1 MVAFQTGEEPM
12 SNATG
17 LSQQLPEL
25 HEGLKNIFFS
35 EGRLSITAA
44 VLDSVHAAI
53 IITDTAGTIAYWNSF
68 AQQLYGWKFEEV
80 ARHNIM
86 ELIRSSETEGEAM
99 QYKASLAASDG
110 WSGEVQILCRNATY
124 LPAVVALSTMFD
136 KDGKAIGIVGV
147 SQDLTAVNKKEEEL
161 TAARAQLEKRF
172 EGHAAE
178 LELANQGLR
187 QLSARLLQLQDEERR
202 RLARELHDS
211 VGQMLAAVKMNSS
224 VLQSL
229 RLQPEAAKCA
239 AESDRLLD
247 DIIAEVRTISHL
259 LHPPLLDEV
268 GLPVAVKCYV
278 EGFSER
284 SRIAVTL
291 DMEEDIGRLGHET
304 EIALFRILQEGLTNV
319 HRHSGSRSASVRLAQ
334 RDGKVRLE
342 IIDRGKGIPAKKQLD
357 LNSPGQLGVGFRGM
371 RERVLQIGGN
381 LEIHSGANGTTVVAI
396 VPVVTAD
403 LARVASAPKAA

>member
-1 MVAFQTGEEPM
+1 M

-17 LSQQLPEL
+17 LSQQFPEL
-25 HEGLKNIFFS
+25 HEELKNIL
-35 EGRLSITAA
+35 LSDGGLSSAAA
-44 VLDSVHAAI
+44 VLDNLHAAI

-80 ARHNIM
+80 ARHNVM
-86 ELIRSSETEGEAM
+86 ELIRSSATEEESR
-99 QYKASLAASDG
+99 QYKARLAAGDG
-110 WSGEVQILCRNATY
+110 LSGEFQILCRNATY
-124 LPAVVALSTMFD
+124 LPAVVTLSPMFD
-136 KDGKAIGIVGV
+136 KEGKAIGIVGV
-147 SQDLTAVNKKEEEL
+147 SQDLTAVNKKEQDL
-161 TAARAQLEKRF
+161 TAAQAQLEKRV
-172 EGHAAE
+172 EGHATE

-239 AESDRLLD
+239 AENDRLLD
-247 DIIAEVRTISHL
+247 NIIAEVRTISHL

-278 EGFSER
+278 DGFSER
-284 SRIAVTL
+284 SRIEVTL
-291 DMEEDIGRLGHET
+291 DMEEKIGRLGPET
-304 EIALFRILQEGLTNV
+304 EIALFRILQESLTNV
-319 HRHSGSRSASVRLAQ
+319 HRHSGSGSASVRLAQ
-334 RDGKVRLE
+334 QDGKVRLE
-342 IIDRGKGIPAKKQLD
+342 IVDRGKGIPADKQLD

-371 RERVLQIGGN
+371 RERVQQIGGN
-381 LEIHSGANGTTVVAI
+381 LEVHSGANGTTVVAI
-396 VPVVTAD
+396 VPVATAD
-403 LARVASAPKAA
+403 FASVASAPNAA

>member
-1 MVAFQTGEEPM
+1 M
-12 SNATG
+12 SNAAD
-17 LSQQLPEL
+17 LSQQ
-25 HEGLKNIFFS
+25 FS
-35 EGRLSITAA
+35 ELNEALKSVCLSDGGLSIVGA

-53 IITDTAGTIAYWNSF
+53 IITDNSGAIAYWNAF
-68 AQQLYGWKFEEV
+68 AQQLYGWKFQEV
-80 ARHNIM
+80 ARHNVM
-86 ELIRSSETEGEAM
+86 ELIRSGETEEEAR
-99 QYKASLAASDG
+99 QCKASLTAGDG
-110 WSGEVQILCRNATY
+110 LSGEFQILCRDATY
-124 LPAVVALSTMFD
+124 LPAEVTLSSMFD
-136 KDGKAIGIVGV
+136 KNGKAIGIVGV
-147 SQDLTAVNKKEEEL
+147 SLDLTAMKQKEEEL
-161 TAARAQLEKRF
+161 VTARAQLEKRA
-172 EGHAAE
+172 EGHATA
-178 LELANQGLR
+178 LELANRGLR

-239 AESDRLLD
+239 AENDRLLD
-247 DIIAEVRTISHL
+247 DIIAEVRTMSHL

-278 EGFSER
+278 EGFSAR

-291 DMEEDIGRLGHET
+291 DVEENIGRLGYEM

-319 HRHSGSRSASVRLAQ
+319 HRHSGSGSASVRLAQ
-334 RDGKVRLE
+334 HDGRVRLE
-342 IIDRGKGIPAKKQLD
+342 IIDRGRGIPADKQLD

-381 LEIHSGANGTTVVAI
+381 LEVRSSADGTTLVAT
-396 VPVVTAD
+396 VPVATAD
-403 LARVASAPKAA
+403 IAQVAYSPRAA